1 MGWAMST
8 TVTDTEAAR
17 TRKRGRRP
25 VQEGQAAAEVEAPRQ
40 RGEAT
45 QPSTLPEAK
54 RDQTETAKT
63 AAIVTTT
70 SRKRAKLLRMEKRA
84 EERAVDTGTD
94 PEATARVKAFL
105 ARMIRP
111 GGPLPPPKR

>member
-1 MGWAMST
+1 MGWALST
-8 TVTDTEAAR
+8 TVTDTEAAQ

-25 VQEGQAAAEVEAPRQ
+25 FQEGQAAAEVEAPRQ
-40 RGEAT
+40 RGEAA

-70 SRKRAKLLRMEKRA
+70 SRKRAKLLRVEK
-84 EERAVDTGTD
+84 RAVDTGAD
-94 PEATARVKAFL
+94 SEAPAGVKAFL